1 MFTFIELPPFRRY
14 LDSVENSLELLR
26 EIQSVLTK
34 DPKIGDVIQGTGGIR
49 KMRHRG
55 KGKSKSGGFR
65 VTYLYRQE
73 IEKIYLIV
81 VIYAKN
87 EKENLSQEEKRVLR
101 QLVDA
106 LKGEE
111 R

>member
-1 MFTFIELPPFRRY
+1 MFTFVELPPFRRY
-14 LDSVENSLELLR
+14 LDSVENGSELLR
-26 EIQSVLTK
+26 EIQSILIK
-34 DPKIGDVIQGTGGIR
+34 DPGIGDVIQGTGGIR

-55 KGKSKSGGFR
+55 KGKGKSGGFR

-81 VIYAKN
+81 IYAKN
-87 EKENLSQEEKRVLR
+87 EKENLSQEEKRFLK
-101 QLVDA
+101 QLVDS